1 MKNRF
6 ITTLLLSV
14 VAISSK
20 AQHMQSLAPPIP
32 TSPQAASIKQHGD
45 FEINY
50 FTGVPDISIP
60 LYEVNHYG
68 YKIPLSI
75 KYSPQPLKPGYNY
88 DVFGHGWGLS
98 INSCVSRT
106 IKAIPD
112 EQKDFKIESNILG
125 DYYKYYLQ
133 SMMTNYN
140 WEHDAFN
147 VTLPDGSSFDMAID
161 KDYSGTL
168 HYIIS
173 NGRNVKIQCNYGP
186 YDIFSFVII
195 DENGVKYTFDGA
207 DTPYLGAGNF
217 SQSFVSWQLTRVDLP
232 NAPGSPIL
240 LEYANTIQAQQYVT
254 NEPGVSIKHF
264 HLGDPIYSWGEAP
277 DYYYGDPAPISREL
291 SYKMKLLSSIHY
303 GNTYININYQNGT
316 ISAKNY
322 VKDIRIIDNDGLNR
336 VIAFNLNR
344 RLVYRPGGTS
354 IDSVSQLSRVKVLNP
369 LQTDSAEVYRFDY
382 SGPGSNYSFSGT
394 DHWGYLNSVG
404 DNHNVGRL
412 NLFMEFNPVGNIWL
426 APLSAMAI
434 QKNSQDLAPYYKL
447 QLTTTPFVD
456 NHAAADIYAHG
467 ILSKIT
473 YPTGGY
479 TEFTFGNNRC
489 LTRTDQDG
497 NYIYNKNN
505 RIEMNAGGFRINK
518 ITNYSADG
526 VVANAKCYRYGSLLF
541 YPYSPNDAVTP
552 QGYSDTHT
560 GLGEA
565 VVDPTILSYATF
577 NFLETP
583 SSVRE
588 MLVGLSPYGEYQS
601 FGDPFPSEW
610 THDWAWECHI
620 SVANFRRVLDGR
632 SPVIYPEVTVYH
644 GDIDNSNT
652 TAPALAGKT
661 VYQYDAYEAVPSDTV
676 FFERPQYYGNTLSY
690 EPMKYRYGTLKEK
703 RDYLYTGSGFLLK
716 RTEANQW
723 TAPANSVSDLV
734 FANTY
739 PGDYAT
745 NRMNYYNGITVGEW
759 FTTKTDY
766 LGNTQLI
773 SKSVTSYEGSLN
785 GITTTESYGYNSRGQ
800 MNSKMLQNSD
810 NVFTETKSVYPETST
825 SGTTPAIIQKMLD
838 QNIIARVLKSETVV
852 GTKTVS
858 GAKVDY
864 AEFAVGSSTAVLPSQ
879 SYKLET
885 KSTGAEYALEG
896 QALSYS
902 SHGNP
907 TDVVN
912 KVGVHTVYLWG
923 YNDRYLIAEIKN
935 ASYAQVVSALNQ
947 LGISDVQNQVFN
959 PAAPN
964 MTVIN
969 GLRQQLQASPI
980 ATYTYTPLV
989 GVTSTT
995 DAKGLITYYEYDSLQ
1010 RLVNIKDKDGNILK
1024 HTDYHYANQ

>member
-6 ITTLLLSV
+6 IITLLLSL
-14 VAISSK
+14 VAISSR

-32 TSPQAASIKQHGD
+32 TSPQATSIKQHGD

-60 LYEVNHYG
+60 LYEVNHCG

-106 IKAIPD
+106 IKSLPD
-112 EQKDFKIESNILG
+112 ELNNFKIESNLQSQ
-125 DYYKYYLQ
+125 YYQYYAS

-147 VTLPDGSSFDMAID
+147 VTLPDGSSFEMAID
-161 KDYSGTL
+161 KDNSGTM
-168 HYIIS
+168 HYTVS

-186 YDIFSFVII
+186 YDLYSFVII

-207 DTPYLGAGNF
+207 DTPYLGTSNY
-217 SQSFVSWQLTRVDLP
+217 SQTFVSWQLTRIDLP
-232 NAPGSPIL
+232 NAPDSPIL
-240 LEYANTIQAQQYVT
+240 LEYANTIEAQQYVS
-254 NEPGVSIKHF
+254 NEPGVFIKHF
-264 HLGDPIYSWGEAP
+264 WFPKNALNVSEDQ
-277 DYYYGDPAPISREL
+277 YYGNPAPISSEL
-291 SYKMKLLSSIHY
+291 SYKMKLLSFIHY
-303 GNTYININYQNGT
+303 GNTYISINYQNGT

-382 SGPGSNYSFSGT
+382 SGPGSYYSFSGT

-404 DNHNVGRL
+404 DNYNVGRL

-467 ILSKIT
+467 ILRKIT

-505 RIEMNAGGFRINK
+505 RVEMNAGGFRINK
-518 ITNYSADG
+518 ITNYTADN
-526 VVANAKCYRYGSLLF
+526 VVANAKCYRYGALLF

-577 NFLETP
+577 TSVYAP
-583 SSVRE
+583 TSVRE
-588 MLVGLSPYGEYQS
+588 MLVGLDPNGEYQS
-601 FGDPFPSEW
+601 FVNPFPYWNGGNSSWE
-610 THDWAWECHI
+610 WECHI

-652 TAPALAGKT
+652 AAPALTGKT
-661 VYQYDAYEAVPSDTV
+661 VYQYDAYEAVPSDEV

-690 EPMKYRYGTLKEK
+690 EPLKYRYATLKEK
-703 RDYLYTGSGFLLK
+703 RDYLYTGSGFLLRRK
-716 RTEANQW
+716 EANQW
-723 TAPANSVSDLV
+723 TSPANSVSEYI

-739 PGDYAT
+739 PGADIIT
-745 NRMNYYNGITVGEW
+745 SLEFNLLTVGDW
-759 FTTKTDY
+759 FTGKTSY
-766 LGNTQLI
+766 LGNTTLI
-773 SKSVTSYEGSLN
+773 NKSITTYEGNLN
-785 GITTTESYGYNSRGQ
+785 GITTNEAYAYNSRGQ
-800 MNSKMLQNSD
+800 MNSKTFQNSD
-810 NVFTETKSVYPETST
+810 NVSTETKSVYPEPST

-838 QNIIARVLKSETVV
+838 QNIIAPVLKSETVV

-858 GAKVDY
+858 GAKLDY
-864 AEFAVGSSTAVLPSQ
+864 AEFPVGSSTAVLPSQ

-885 KSTGAEYALEG
+885 KLTGPEYALEG

-912 KVGVHTVYLWG
+912 KGGMHTVYLWG

-935 ASYAQVVSALNQ
+935 ASYAQVVAALNQ

-959 PAAPN
+959 PASPN

-969 GLRQQLQASPI
+969 GLRQKLPASLI

-989 GVTSTT
+989 GVTSAT
-995 DAKGLITYYEYDSLQ
+995 DAKGLTTYYEYDSLQ
-1010 RLVNIKDKDGNILK
+1010 RLVNIKDKDGNIVK